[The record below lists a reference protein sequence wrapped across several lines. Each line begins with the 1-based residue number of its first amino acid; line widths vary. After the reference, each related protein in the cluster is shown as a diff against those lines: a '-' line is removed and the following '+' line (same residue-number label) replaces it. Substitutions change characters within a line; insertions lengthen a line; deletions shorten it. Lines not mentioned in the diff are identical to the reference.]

1 MPALE
6 KRLTDACS
14 TSMGLTML
22 SRTLNPSASQWETSE
37 SELLSR
43 RGEWFFMDDA
53 ELLREE
59 FLRHGK
65 AQGLNEEF
73 LESVLAFL
81 LRNQFYPAGERQH
94 VRQHL
99 LKLIKNQQDVAE

>member
-1 MPALE
+1 
-6 KRLTDACS
+6 
-14 TSMGLTML
+14 ML
-22 SRTLNPSASQWETSE
+22 IRTLNPSAYQGEFSE
-37 SELLSR
+37 SEQLSH
-43 RGEWFFMDDA
+43 RGRCSYMDDA

-65 AQGLNEEF
+65 AQGLQEEF

-99 LKLIKNQQDVAE
+99 LKLIRKQQDVAE